1 MTLTEAYRIAI
12 AAIGAEMKRLETQ
25 AELTNRHREREP
37 LANMAGRAQLA
48 ILKLEAE
55 MIMAEKDEREM
66 GLSKDGQ

>member
-12 AAIGAEMKRLETQ
+12 AAIAAEMKRLETQ

-55 MIMAEKDEREM
+55 LIMAERAERAMEAPRA
-66 GLSKDGQ
+66 